1 MDKERLS
8 YEQVSQRGD
17 NPVNL
22 PRISAPPPGAD
33 VREMAVTKIIPKHP
47 LACWRPQRSVL
58 PERPP
63 VCIWQKNKMM
73 EKYGHLLEVGAAD
86 GRKAVDGQKTRSKPR
101 SGWRCLEDQKPAA
114 LSTNLMSTYYVWG
127 HCQMLQES
135 LPEGIYSLL
144 RRQGTCRPNDL
155 IIISGGCLV
164 DLWSPSCSSPVR
176 EHYDFIFSP
185 TFRTLFL
192 HM

>member
-22 PRISAPPPGAD
+22 PRISAPPAEAD
-33 VREMAVTKIIPKHP
+33 AREMAVTKIIPKHP
-47 LACWRPQRSVL
+47 VACWRPQRSVL

-63 VCIWQKNKMM
+63 VCISQKNKMM

-101 SGWRCLEDQKPAA
+101 SG
-114 LSTNLMSTYYVWG
+114 
-127 HCQMLQES
+127 
-135 LPEGIYSLL
+135 
-144 RRQGTCRPNDL
+144 
-155 IIISGGCLV
+155 
-164 DLWSPSCSSPVR
+164 
-176 EHYDFIFSP
+176 
-185 TFRTLFL
+185 
-192 HM
+192 